1 MGLIVIE
8 FIYINKKKYFY
19 FFNDKFKFFYLK
31 NIYLVYLTNIF
42 FYKSKSLYSKLILL
56 SSKI

>member
-19 FFNDKFKFFYLK
+19 FFNDKFKNFYLK
-31 NIYLVYLTNIF
+31 NIYMVYITNF

>member
-19 FFNDKFKFFYLK
+19 FFNDKFKNLK
-31 NIYLVYLTNIF
+31 NF
-42 FYKSKSLYSKLILL
+42 F
-56 SSKI
+56 